1 MPKTFSDSERAF
13 IRDKLIEEAGR
24 CLALYGI
31 RKTTVDEIVRR
42 VNIPKGTFYLFY
54 ESKERLLFDVVMK
67 LNDDIQAEMLKRV
80 SGLSGSPDAETLTNL
95 IFGLYKSLDA
105 SFLPKL
111 IADGELDLLMRKL
124 PDDMAKL
131 HTEKDDLSVEKLA
144 AMVPGINAEDI
155 KVFSAALRG
164 IFLSLL
170 YKREVGEEVFDEAL
184 RVMIRGVVIQMF
196 EGEKNDKR

>member
-1 MPKTFSDSERAF
+1 MPKTFSDNERAF
-13 IRDKLIEEAGR
+13 IRDRLIEEAGA

-31 RKTTVDEIVRR
+31 RKTTVDELVRR

-80 SGLSGSPDAETLTNL
+80 SALSRSPDAEALTEL
-95 IFGLYKSLDA
+95 IFGLYQSLDA

-111 IADGELDLLMRKL
+111 IADGELELLMRKL
-124 PDDMAKL
+124 PDDLARIHK
-131 HTEKDDLSVEKLA
+131 ERDDLSVEKLA
-144 AMVPGINAEDI
+144 AMVPGINAEDTE
-155 KVFSAALRG
+155 VFGAALRG
-164 IFLSLL
+164 IFLSLM
-170 YKREVGEEVFDEAL
+170 YKREMGEEVFDKAL

-196 EGEKNDKR
+196 EEKSK

>member
-1 MPKTFSDSERAF
+1 MPKTFSENERAI
-13 IRDKLIEEAGR
+13 IRNRLIEEAGR

-67 LNDDIQAEMLKRV
+67 LNDDIQTEMLERV
-80 SGLSGSPDAETLTNL
+80 SALSGGLDAEELTNL
-95 IFGLYKSLDA
+95 IFGLYKSLGA

-111 IADGELDLLMRKL
+111 LADGELELLMRKL
-124 PDDMAKL
+124 PDDLARL
-131 HTEKDDLSVEKLA
+131 HKERDDLSVEKLA
-144 AMVPGINAEDI
+144 ALVPGINGKDTA
-155 KVFSAALRG
+155 VFGAALRG

-170 YKREVGEEVFDEAL
+170 YQREVGADVFDAAL
-184 RVMIRGVVIQMF
+184 RIMIRGVVIQMF
-196 EGEKNDKR
+196 EGARP

>member
-1 MPKTFSDSERAF
+1 MLPKAYSDSERAV
-13 IRDKLIEEAGR
+13 IRDRLIEEAGL

-42 VNIPKGTFYLFY
+42 VHIPKGTFYLFY

-80 SGLSGSPDAETLTNL
+80 SALSGSPDAEALTNL
-95 IFGLYKSLDA
+95 IFGLYQSLGD

-111 IADGELDLLMRKL
+111 ISDGELDLLMRKL
-124 PDDMAKL
+124 PDEMARL
-131 HTEKDDLSVEKLA
+131 HKERDDLSALKLA
-144 AMVPGINAEDI
+144 AMLPGIDAADAE
-155 KVFSAALRG
+155 VFSAALRG
-164 IFLSLL
+164 IFLSLM

-184 RVMIRGVVIQMF
+184 RVMIRGVAIQMI
-196 EGEKNDKR
+196 EGGRT